1 MAQVLI
7 IEDDKFL
14 TKIYK
19 TKLEKDGIEVEFAP
33 DGEVGLEKMR
43 SVSPKVALLDLV
55 MPKMDGFQVLERVQ
69 QDADLKKIPILVLS
83 NLGQDEDI
91 QKAKSLG
98 AKDFIVKSD
107 TSIQSVVDRLKPY
120 LAK

>member
-1 MAQVLI
+1 MSQVLI

-19 TKLEKDGIEVEFAP
+19 TKLEKEGIDVGFAA
-33 DGEVGLEKMR
+33 DGEAGLKKMQTET
-43 SVSPKVALLDLV
+43 PKVVLLDLV
-55 MPKMDGFQVLERVQ
+55 MPKMDGFQVLDHVQ
-69 QDADLKKIPILVLS
+69 QDASLKKIPILVLS

-107 TSIQSVVDRLKPY
+107 TSIQAVVDRLRPY
-120 LAK
+120 LEK